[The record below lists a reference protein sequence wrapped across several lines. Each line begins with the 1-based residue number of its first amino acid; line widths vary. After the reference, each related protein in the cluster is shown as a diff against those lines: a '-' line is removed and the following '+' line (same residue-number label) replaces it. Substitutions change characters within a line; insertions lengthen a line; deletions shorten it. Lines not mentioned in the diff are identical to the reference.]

1 MPRLNISP
9 ASMTKAVSGVDRM
22 INRIPRRSQQSI
34 KSIFGLIIFAGVI
47 AGGVVG
53 FQRGRNA
60 AEIKSAP
67 LINYTNDAFE
77 VDVKREREGGNFSTM
92 LDSEVINE
100 MKRIDAEKMRFPTK
114 TNLEP
119 EADRGIVEPESG
131 RKAKESPEIKEA
143 EPLFEGDYRS
153 KGGPAADV
161 RSIERKGATPAT
173 EPNTVIEKEK
183 SGLEPL
189 PERETVKK
197 PDANFRRDTDVRQL
211 EKRKPVRGTDIRDPE
226 PVDREG
232 GIIKD

>member
-1 MPRLNISP
+1 
-9 ASMTKAVSGVDRM
+9 M
-22 INRIPRRSQQSI
+22 INRIPRRTQQSI
-34 KSIFGLIIFAGVI
+34 KSLFMLVIFGGVI
-47 AGGVVG
+47 AGGVFGVI
-53 FQRGRNA
+53 RGKEA

-67 LINYTNDAFE
+67 IINYTNEAFE
-77 VDVKREREGGNFSTM
+77 IDMKREREGGNFSSM

-119 EADRGIVEPESG
+119 EADRGIVEPESV

-153 KGGPAADV
+153 KGGSAADV
-161 RSIERKGATPAT
+161 RPVERKSTAPAT
-173 EPNTVIEKEK
+173 EPGTVIEREK

-189 PERETVKK
+189 PERETVTK
-197 PDANFRRDTDVRQL
+197 PDATFRRDTDVRKL